1 MLANIIQNW
10 GFMRV
15 IRLALGVYA
24 MIEAVKA
31 HELFMG
37 MLGLLIAGMALFNM
51 GCGAQGC
58 GVPIVKYCSTGT
70 CPITSKPLNSILYFA
85 FLGYLFVNIVSQWR
99 TQKNH

>member
-1 MLANIIQNW
+1 MLANITQNW

-31 HELFMG
+31 HELLMG

-51 GCGAQGC
+51 GCGTQGC
-58 GVPIVKYCSTGT
+58 GVPIVKNTKTKDQNQDEVEYEEVH
-70 CPITSKPLNSILYFA
+70 SI
-85 FLGYLFVNIVSQWR
+85 
-99 TQKNH
+99 

>member
-37 MLGLLIAGMALFNM
+37 ILGLLIAGMALFNM

-58 GVPIVKYCSTGT
+58 GIPISKNTKKEDSTHEDVEYEEVH
-70 CPITSKPLNSILYFA
+70 SK
-85 FLGYLFVNIVSQWR
+85 
-99 TQKNH
+99 

>member
-51 GCGAQGC
+51 GCG
-58 GVPIVKYCSTGT
+58 VPMVKNTKTKDQNQDDVEYEEVH
-70 CPITSKPLNSILYFA
+70 SK
-85 FLGYLFVNIVSQWR
+85 
-99 TQKNH
+99 